1 MRLAMVE
8 DHPIVRS
15 STLRLLSEELGVE
28 QVHEFGC
35 GEEFLRWFRPGKLD
49 LLLLD
54 LTLPDRDGL
63 GMLGQLRFADPGL
76 PILVFSM
83 HDSALYRHQA
93 EALGASAFLSKRE
106 DPAALV
112 QVAGELLDGKMR
124 SSLHDAADSQVASG
138 HGEHVE
144 SSAISAEH
152 ALDCLSGREREVF
165 LLLAR
170 GHSVKRIAALYGLS
184 QKTVFFHRGRV
195 LRKLGLENT
204 VQLVLWARERGFV

>member
-1 MRLAMVE
+1 
-8 DHPIVRS
+8 DHPIVRN
-15 STLRLLSEELGVE
+15 STLRLLSEELGVA

-35 GEEFLRWFRPGKLD
+35 GEELLRWFRPGNLD

-63 GMLGQLRFADPGL
+63 GMLGQLRCADPGL

-112 QVAGELLDGKMR
+112 QVAAELLDGRGR
-124 SSLHDAADSQVASG
+124 SSSHDAVDNQIASG
-138 HGEHVE
+138 HGEDME
-144 SSAISAEH
+144 
-152 ALDCLSGREREVF
+152 LS
-165 LLLAR
+165 
-170 GHSVKRIAALYGLS
+170 
-184 QKTVFFHRGRV
+184 
-195 LRKLGLENT
+195 
-204 VQLVLWARERGFV
+204 